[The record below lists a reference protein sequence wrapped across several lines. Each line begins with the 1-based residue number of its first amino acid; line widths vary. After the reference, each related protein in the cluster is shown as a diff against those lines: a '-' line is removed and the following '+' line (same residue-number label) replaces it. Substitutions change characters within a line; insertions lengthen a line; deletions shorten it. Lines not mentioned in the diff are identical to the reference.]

1 MNQTPTLV
9 SKTQKDILSR
19 LLATEDIIV
28 EHSKI
33 APTAMFDVKNR
44 ILILPMWKEMS
55 TRLYDMLVG
64 HEVGHA
70 LFTPMH
76 DASGRDLPVIIKDI
90 AGNAGDEAFVKGLL
104 NVVEDARIE
113 RKMKLKFPGM
123 RRDFVVGY
131 EDLHCNRDFFGL
143 ENTDISTLGLG
154 DRINLHYKIGDQIS
168 IPFTAEERKI
178 LVTIDAT
185 ESFDDV
191 IDVVGDL
198 YDTINEEQQQLQS
211 TDAEDADATFSDN
224 HENGELGDSD
234 VQVGAGGANDE
245 SGDEAGN
252 SGQSDSD
259 PSDDDSSDEN
269 VSGDDSGDCGDSMD
283 DDTDDGSSAES
294 DDQNG
299 GGDDTGASLGCGLS
313 TVDAAEKAMEALR
326 EDDRYVRDNTYVEFA
341 DYDASDW
348 IISHEGTYK
357 GLVSPDVAQ
366 LKQQLDRKVAKGANL
381 LAKQFD
387 MKKAADAHKRTVI
400 SKTGVLDTVK
410 MVNYKFS
417 DDIFRQNATVT
428 EDKNHGLVCFID
440 WSGSMHNDMAATME
454 QLYLLAT
461 FCKKANIPFD
471 FYAFSSQTPWKTNDD
486 PTYSYNRIEPEN
498 RLTMPAGP
506 AGNDGGD
513 APNKIRPSASMCL
526 YHLVSSSM
534 TNKIFNTCMGHL
546 ASIHAHYDSMQWDIK
561 MPSQLHLGGTPL
573 DDCIVL
579 ARDIVNEFRRKHG
592 LQIVHG
598 IFLTDGD
605 SHGGCV
611 SSSTHIRE
619 NRKNYETK
627 DAKSSRYYGNST
639 KKLLEWFR
647 ATTDAK
653 AIGIFLTST
662 ATVAMRNAGVKW
674 SEEKA
679 TKKLFL
685 KNKFI
690 APGAKHGYS
699 EYFILK
705 SDTKVET
712 GSFDDMD
719 SDMSTTKLK
728 SAFIKSQSQSITSR
742 TVLNRIADLIAEV

>member
-28 EHSKI
+28 EHSKN

-44 ILILPMWKEMS
+44 VLVLPMWKEMS

-70 LFTPMH
+70 LFTPMS
-76 DASGRDLPVIIKDI
+76 DASGRDLPEIIKDL
-90 AGNAGDEAFVKGLL
+90 AGNAGDEPFVKGLL

-123 RRDFVVGY
+123 RRDFVAGY
-131 EDLHCNRDFFGL
+131 KDLHIDRDFFGL
-143 ENTDISTLGLG
+143 ENTDISELGLG

-178 LVTIDAT
+178 LDTIDVT

-191 IDVVGDL
+191 IDVVADL
-198 YDTINEEQQQLQS
+198 YDAINEEQRQLQS

-224 HENGELGDSD
+224 HENGELGDND
-234 VQVGAGGANDE
+234 VQVGTGGANE
-245 SGDEAGN
+245 ETSDEAGN

-259 PSDDDSSDEN
+259 PSDDDSTDEN
-269 VSGDDSGDCGDSMD
+269 ASGDDSEDCGDSMD

-294 DDQNG
+294 DSQNGG
-299 GGDDTGASLGCGLS
+299 GGDDTGASMGCGLS

-326 EDDRYVRDNTYVEFA
+326 EDDKYMPDHKYVEFA

-348 IISHEGTYK
+348 IVSHEDTYK
-357 GLVSPDVAQ
+357 GLFSPDEAQ
-366 LKQQLDRKVAKGANL
+366 LKQNLDRKVAKGANL
-381 LAKQFD
+381 LVKQFE

-417 DDIFRQNATVT
+417 DDIFRRNATVT
-428 EDKNHGLVCFID
+428 EGKNHGLVCFID
-440 WSGSMHNDMAATME
+440 WSGSMHNDMDATLE

-471 FYAFSSQTPWKTNDD
+471 FYSFSSQTPWKGCDE
-486 PTYSYNRIEPEN
+486 YSYSHVKKEDQLP
-498 RLTMPAGP
+498 LPAGP
-506 AGNDGGD
+506 RGARNDEET
-513 APNKIRPSASMCL
+513 NKIRPSANMCL
-526 YHLVSSSM
+526 YELVSSSM
-534 TNKIFNTCMGHL
+534 SNRTFNKCMGHL
-546 ASIHAHYDSMQWDIK
+546 ASLHGAFTNEYCSEIRIGAH
-561 MPSQLHLGGTPL
+561 LHLGGTPL

-598 IFLTDGD
+598 IFLTDGE

-611 SSSTHIRE
+611 NNSTHIRD
-619 NRKNYETK
+619 NRKNYETRDLK
-627 DAKSSRYYGNST
+627 ARWGRGST

-662 ATVAMRNAGVKW
+662 PRTAMRYAGVNW
-674 SEEKA
+674 DEEKA
-679 TKKLFL
+679 TKKLFT
-685 KNKFI
+685 KNKYI
-690 APGAKHGYS
+690 APGEMHGYT

-705 SDTKVET
+705 SDTKVEL
-712 GSFDDMD
+712 GNFDEVD
-719 SDMSTTKLK
+719 SDVSTTRLK

-742 TVLNRIADLIAEV
+742 TVLNRIADLIADG